1 MADILSHSVATP
13 IRESN
18 KSYDPFILV
27 TFGLLVI
34 GLLIVTVA
42 SASAPLQ
49 ESIQSALV
57 W

>member
-1 MADILSHSVATP
+1 MADILSHSVVAPT
-13 IRESN
+13 RESS

-34 GLLIVTVA
+34 GLLIVTVS

-49 ESIQSALV
+49 ESIQSALL

>member
-13 IRESN
+13 TRESN

>member
-1 MADILSHSVATP
+1 MTDILSHSVATP
-13 IRESN
+13 GPELK

-34 GLLIVTVA
+34 GLLILTVA